1 MNKIRFYLALYAAK
15 GAQLAMKILG
25 RNATFLPGKLAIK
38 LCPHFLRY
46 LNPPK
51 TVVGVTGTNGKT
63 TVSNLLTSILR
74 KNGFSVTNNSLGS
87 NVQAGV
93 ISALIEDTTWF
104 NRPKKD
110 IAILEVD
117 ERSSLLIYPDLPP
130 HYLVCNNLMRDSNKR
145 NAHTEFISYIIRT
158 ALPST
163 THLVLNADD
172 MVACTLAKE
181 GQKCT
186 YFGLDAEIPQERTP
200 QLIQDIVYCPD
211 CGGILDFEYVRYN
224 HIGRMFCPSCGK
236 KAPERDFRVTD
247 IDRVNDTFT
256 VTCGDSSY
264 TYNLINDNIVNVYN
278 FCGAIALLT
287 RLGLGFEQINKGFAD
302 SEIVKSR
309 FDTAKSGDLNI
320 TLIMSKGQNP
330 IACTRCLD
338 YASKAAAPNK
348 GVILMLDDISDNTG
362 DSENICWVYDCD
374 YRYLTDPSIAQV
386 VFAGPR
392 CHDHYLRG
400 LMAGVPAEKMLMS
413 EDVTEGPK
421 LIDTS
426 VCKDIFVLHDLYR
439 NKDAAATKK
448 YFVQRGQ
455 EGV

>member
-1 MNKIRFYLALYAAK
+1 MNQIRFYLALYAAK
-15 GAQLAMKILG
+15 GAQLAMKLLG
-25 RNATFLPGKLAIK
+25 RNATYLPGKVAIK

-93 ISALIEDTTWF
+93 ISALIEDTTWG
-104 NRPKKD
+104 NHPKKD

-130 HYLVCNNLMRDSNKR
+130 QYLVCNNLMRDSNKR
-145 NAHTEFISYIIRT
+145 NAHTEFISYIIRS
-158 ALPST
+158 ALPAT
-163 THLVLNADD
+163 THLVLNGDD

-186 YFGLDAEIPQERTP
+186 YFGLDAEIPETREP

-236 KAPERDFRVTD
+236 KAPERDFRVTN
-247 IDRVNDTFT
+247 IDRVKDTFT
-256 VTCGDSSY
+256 VTHGDVSH

-287 RLGLGFEQINKGFAD
+287 QLGLGYEQINKGFAD

-309 FDTAKSGDLNI
+309 FDSVRSGDLNI

-348 GVILMLDDISDNTG
+348 GVILMLDDIADNTG

-392 CHDHYLRG
+392 CRDHYLRG
-400 LMAGVPAEKMLMS
+400 LMAGVPAEKMQMS
-413 EDVTEGPK
+413 EEVAEGAK
-421 LIDTS
+421 LIDTAL
-426 VCKDIFVLHDLYR
+426 CKDIFVLHDLYR

>member
-1 MNKIRFYLALYAAK
+1 MNKLRFYLALYAAK
-15 GAQLAMKILG
+15 GAQLAMKLLG
-25 RNATFLPGKLAIK
+25 RNATYLPGKVAIK
-38 LCPHFLRY
+38 LCPHFLAH

-51 TVVGVTGTNGKT
+51 TVVAVTGTNGKT

-104 NRPKKD
+104 NKPKKD

-130 HYLVCNNLMRDSNKR
+130 QYLVCNNLMRDSNKR

-158 ALPST
+158 ALPTT
-163 THLVLNADD
+163 THLVLNGDD
-172 MVACTLAKE
+172 MVASSLAKE
-181 GQKCT
+181 GQQCT
-186 YFGLDAEIPQERTP
+186 YFGLDAEIPEKREP

-224 HIGRMFCPSCGK
+224 HIGRMFCPTCGK

-256 VTCGDSSY
+256 VTHGDTSN

-287 RLGLGFEQINKGFAD
+287 QLGLGFEQINKGFAD

-338 YASKAAAPNK
+338 YASKAAADNK
-348 GVILMLDDISDNTG
+348 GVILMLDDISDNTN

-374 YRYLTDPSIAQV
+374 YSYLTDPSIAQV

-392 CHDHYLRG
+392 CRDHYLRG
-400 LMAGVPAEKMLMS
+400 LMAGVPAEKMQMTDDVS
-413 EDVTEGPK
+413 EGAK

-426 VCKDIFVLHDLYR
+426 LCKDIFVLHDLYR

>member
-15 GAQLAMKILG
+15 GAQLAMKLLG
-25 RNATFLPGKLAIK
+25 RNATFLPGKIAIK

-51 TVVGVTGTNGKT
+51 TVVAVTGTNGKT

-93 ISALIEDTTWF
+93 ISALIEDTTLL
-104 NRPKKD
+104 NQPKKD

-130 HYLVCNNLMRDSNKR
+130 QYLVCNNLMRDSNKR
-145 NAHTEFISYIIRT
+145 NAHTEFIQYIIRT
-158 ALPST
+158 ALPTS
-163 THLVLNADD
+163 THLILNGDD
-172 MVACTLAKE
+172 MVGCGLAKE

-186 YFGLDAEIPQERTP
+186 YFGLDTEIPEKREP

-211 CGGILDFEYVRYN
+211 CGSILDFEYVRYN
-224 HIGRMFCPSCGK
+224 HIGRMFCPNCGK
-236 KAPERDFRVTD
+236 KSPERDFRVTN
-247 IDRVNDTFT
+247 IDRQNATFT
-256 VTCGDSSY
+256 VTHGEASNP
-264 TYNLINDNIVNVYN
+264 YNLINDNIVNVYN

-287 RLGLGFEQINKGFAD
+287 RLGLSYEQINKGFAD

-309 FDTAKSGDLNI
+309 FDATKSGDLSI

-330 IACTRCLD
+330 IACTRCYD
-338 YASKAAAPNK
+338 YVSKVASPGK
-348 GVILMLDDISDNTG
+348 GIILHVDDLADNIKDT
-362 DSENICWVYDCD
+362 ENICWLYDTD
-374 YRYLTDPSIAQV
+374 YTYLIDPSIKQV

-392 CHDHYLRG
+392 CYDHYIRG
-400 LMAGVPAEKMLMS
+400 LMAGVPAEKMLLTRDAS
-413 EDVTEGPK
+413 EGAK
-421 LIDTS
+421 LIDTNL
-426 VCKDIFVLHDLYR
+426 CKDIFVLYDLYL
-439 NKDAAATKK
+439 NKEAAFTKNAL
-448 YFVQRGQ
+448 VQRGQ

>member
-15 GAQLAMKILG
+15 GAQLAMKLLG

-74 KNGFSVTNNSLGS
+74 KNGYTVTNNSLGS

-104 NRPKKD
+104 NKPKKD

-145 NAHTEFISYIIRT
+145 NAHTEFISHIIRS
-158 ALPST
+158 ALPAT
-163 THLVLNADD
+163 THLVLNGDD

-186 YFGLDAEIPQERTP
+186 YFGLDSEIPQTKEP

-224 HIGRMFCPSCGK
+224 HIGRMFCPGCGK

-247 IDRVNDTFT
+247 IDRQNDTFT
-256 VTCGDSSY
+256 VTHGETSD

-287 RLGLGFEQINKGFAD
+287 QLGLGYEQINKGFAG

-309 FDTAKSGDLNI
+309 FDSVQSGDLNI

-338 YASKAAAPNK
+338 YASKAACTSK
-348 GVILMLDDISDNTG
+348 GVILMLDDIADNTN

-374 YRYLTDPSIAQV
+374 YAYLTDPSIAQV

-392 CHDHYLRG
+392 CRDHYMRG
-400 LMAGVPAEKMLMS
+400 LLAGVPAEKMQMTDDVS
-413 EDVTEGPK
+413 EGAK
-421 LIDTS
+421 LIDTT

-439 NKDAAATKK
+439 NKDAAAAKK
-448 YFVQRGQ
+448 CLVQRGQ

>member
-15 GAQLAMKILG
+15 GAQLAMKLLG

-38 LCPHFLRY
+38 LCPHFLAH

-51 TVVGVTGTNGKT
+51 TVVAVTGTNGKT

-74 KNGFSVTNNSLGS
+74 KNGFTVTNNSLGS

-93 ISALIEDTTWF
+93 ISALIEDTTLF

-130 HYLVCNNLMRDSNKR
+130 QYLVCNNLMRDSNKR
-145 NAHTEFISYIIRT
+145 NAHTEFIQYIIRT
-158 ALPST
+158 ALPAS
-163 THLVLNADD
+163 THLVLNGDD
-172 MVACTLAKE
+172 MVGCGLAKD

-186 YFGLDAEIPQERTP
+186 YFGLDAEIPQTREP

-224 HIGRMFCPSCGK
+224 HIGRMFCPTCGK

-247 IDRVNDTFT
+247 IDREKNTFT
-256 VTCGDSSY
+256 VTHGETSN

-278 FCGAIALLT
+278 FCGAIALLPQ
-287 RLGLGFEQINKGFAD
+287 LGLNFDQINKGFAD

-309 FDTAKSGDLNI
+309 FDSAKSGDLNI

-338 YASKAAAPNK
+338 YASTAESGSK
-348 GVILMLDDISDNTG
+348 GVLLLLDDIADNTN
-362 DSENICWVYDCD
+362 DSENICWLYDCD
-374 YRYLTDPSIAQV
+374 YAYLKDPSIAQV

-392 CHDHYLRG
+392 CRDHYMRG
-400 LMAGVPAEKMLMS
+400 LLAGVPAEKMVQTEVVS
-413 EDVTEGPK
+413 EGAK
-421 LIDTS
+421 LIDTTR
-426 VCKDIFVLHDLYR
+426 CKDIFVLHDLYR
-439 NKDAAATKK
+439 DKDAAAAKK
-448 YFVQRGQ
+448 CLVQRGQ